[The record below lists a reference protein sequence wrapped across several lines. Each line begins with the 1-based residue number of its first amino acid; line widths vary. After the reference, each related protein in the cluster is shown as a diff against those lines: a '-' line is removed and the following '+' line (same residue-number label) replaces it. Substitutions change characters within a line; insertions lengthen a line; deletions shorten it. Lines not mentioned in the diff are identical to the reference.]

1 MGTWPNPQLSLI
13 FCKMSWWRHF
23 ILIFSCFEFH
33 EKFRSW
39 RKFFV
44 IFFRTQ
50 PFPPLKFPNFTLGH
64 FVLWS
69 TRWKALT
76 KILKCFGLLRLRSNH
91 PCWKLAS
98 ERPRSFQSKFPK
110 FHNFRPYLV
119 IVNGWISEWFLHQ
132 IKIQFFLVSFDIKN
146 YNYTIN

>member
-1 MGTWPNPQLSLI
+1 MGFLTVPLN
-13 FCKMSWWRHF
+13 
-23 ILIFSCFEFH
+23 
-33 EKFRSW
+33 FRSIAW
-39 RKFFV
+39 LWRYSHFSKSRKFLFL
-44 IFFRTQ
+44 FFIVRLWQ
-50 PFPPLKFPNFTLGH
+50 RKSSLKFPNFTLGH

-76 KILKCFGLLRLRSNH
+76 KISKCFGLLRLRSNH

-132 IKIQFFLVSFDIKN
+132 IKIQIFLVSFDIKN

>member
-1 MGTWPNPQLSLI
+1 MRTWPNPHFSLI

-23 ILIFSCFEFH
+23 DFFLFWIS
-33 EKFRSW
+33 
-39 RKFFV
+39 RKVPLLTQVFCY
-44 IFFRTQ
+44 FFRTQ
-50 PFPPLKFPNFTLGH
+50 PFPSLKFPNFTLGH

-76 KILKCFGLLRLRSNH
+76 KISKCFGLLRLRSNH

-132 IKIQFFLVSFDIKN
+132 IKIQIFLVSFDIKN